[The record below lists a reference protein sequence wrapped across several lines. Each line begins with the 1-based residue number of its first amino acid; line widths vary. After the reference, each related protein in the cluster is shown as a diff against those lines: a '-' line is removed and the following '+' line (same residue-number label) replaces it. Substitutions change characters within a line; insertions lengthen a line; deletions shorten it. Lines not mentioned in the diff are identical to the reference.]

1 MNDKQEYISY
11 EKLEPIN
18 NTDPQI
24 IVYDNYS
31 ISLYKY
37 PRQNHNSS
45 KTDIILIIFLMHEDF
60 LKKVSQSFDN
70 AMKFYHQCKEYYYV
84 FQFNKMSK
92 KYTAQEII
100 NISKGGIN
108 NSSPVLDIIYYF
120 YLCDKNFYINLYES
134 MEHAKQC
141 YFERRDYTYRI
152 VPPRYFYDNIF
163 PQSYSAIE
171 LMEINAY
178 TQYLVQRKIIQE
190 LPTPKYF
197 LQNP

>member
-1 MNDKQEYISY
+1 MDKINKNEYISH
-11 EKLEPIN
+11 ENLQPIEN
-18 NTDPQI
+18 EEPQI

-37 PRQNHNSS
+37 PRKNHNVSN
-45 KTDIILIIFLMHEDF
+45 TDIILIIFLMHEDY
-60 LKKVSQSFDN
+60 LKKLAQSFDN

-92 KYTAQEII
+92 KYSAQEII

-108 NSSPVLDIIYYF
+108 NCSPVLDIIYYF
-120 YLCDKNFYINLYES
+120 YLCEKNFFVNLYES
-134 MEHAKQC
+134 LEHAKKC

-152 VPPRYFYDNIF
+152 VPPRYFYNNIL

-178 TQYLVQRKIIQE
+178 TQYLLQRKIIQE
-190 LPTPKYF
+190 LPIPKY
-197 LQNP
+197 LSE